1 MKKFFDQRN
10 RKISNLNLMS
20 DSLGHS
26 LRENVTLFSVDD
38 ANSVV
43 TFVTE
48 SGNIIEGTYYFSDQ
62 MILDNIRVET
72 GEVFTEEEKFDEITK
87 GQISSFINN
96 IFSDDLVSAGDDFEN
111 LIESWGSRVKFNKTV
126 EKLQEKS
133 EQFNNT
139 FNIVKTQEFER
150 FLELSENISKFLE
163 ENVEAISQIADIRNA
178 VRLSDTVSKAFN
190 IPRMDIEALQESGSF
205 EVPLGEARDIYE
217 MVCSQELLKKEILNS
232 KKSFDTVWVTEP
244 SVTDLASKI
253 FEEDDSV
260 VLKSLVETF
269 VQVPFIALVSKKQLS
284 STISNNLTTLNENI
298 SFGKT
303 DLKDF
308 VGKLFEMK
316 KPLKNM
322 VSSMLQ
328 EKYGINVNNLKETP
342 TFKTLLNT
350 EVLIF
355 ESLSKLAPRGS
366 VIKECLA
373 DMSEM
378 LKSKNGVEAIDVN
391 NAIRFIFEHSG
402 YSNLYDDNSVVSTF
416 SLTESLSSDE
426 DAADFIMEELF
437 NEGVLGAVAKG
448 AGAAK
453 KGVKNTVR
461 TMSNTAAKLK
471 LMNTMRKRG
480 ERDEEVNE
488 KLDPVGQEDDDVN
501 NDGKVDKTDKYL
513 KNRREKVGQAIAA
526 KKDGKKKVDAED
538 LEEEEEVANGM
549 TAKELMKAL
558 RDIETLIEDPLD
570 QDED

>member
-1 MKKFFDQRN
+1 
-10 RKISNLNLMS
+10 MS

-190 IPRMDIEALQESGSF
+190 IPRMDIQALQEAGSF

-260 VLKSLVETF
+260 VLRSLVETF

-402 YSNLYDDNSVVSTF
+402 YSDLYDDNSVVSTF

-426 DAADFIMEELF
+426 DASDFIMEELF
-437 NEGVLGAVAKG
+437 NEGVLGAVASATKK
-448 AGAAK
+448 AAK
-453 KGVKNTVR
+453 KTGEYAVKGTVR
-461 TMSNTAAKLK
+461 GATMNHA
-471 LMNTMRKRG
+471 RKRG
-480 ERDEEVNE
+480 ARDAEVNE
-488 KLDPVGQEDDDVN
+488 RLDPVGQEDDDVN

>member
-190 IPRMDIEALQESGSF
+190 IPRMDIDDLQGERFDLRFPLSES
-205 EVPLGEARDIYE
+205 RDIYE
-217 MVCSQELLKKEILNS
+217 MVC
-232 KKSFDTVWVTEP
+232 
-244 SVTDLASKI
+244 
-253 FEEDDSV
+253 
-260 VLKSLVETF
+260 
-269 VQVPFIALVSKKQLS
+269 
-284 STISNNLTTLNENI
+284 
-298 SFGKT
+298 
-303 DLKDF
+303 
-308 VGKLFEMK
+308 
-316 KPLKNM
+316 
-322 VSSMLQ
+322 
-328 EKYGINVNNLKETP
+328 
-342 TFKTLLNT
+342 
-350 EVLIF
+350 
-355 ESLSKLAPRGS
+355 
-366 VIKECLA
+366 
-373 DMSEM
+373 
-378 LKSKNGVEAIDVN
+378 
-391 NAIRFIFEHSG
+391 
-402 YSNLYDDNSVVSTF
+402 
-416 SLTESLSSDE
+416 
-426 DAADFIMEELF
+426 
-437 NEGVLGAVAKG
+437 
-448 AGAAK
+448 
-453 KGVKNTVR
+453 
-461 TMSNTAAKLK
+461 
-471 LMNTMRKRG
+471 
-480 ERDEEVNE
+480 
-488 KLDPVGQEDDDVN
+488 
-501 NDGKVDKTDKYL
+501 
-513 KNRREKVGQAIAA
+513 
-526 KKDGKKKVDAED
+526 
-538 LEEEEEVANGM
+538 
-549 TAKELMKAL
+549 
-558 RDIETLIEDPLD
+558 
-570 QDED
+570 